1 EAGLDTAE
9 VTATRSA
16 ARLPFGAVAPL
27 LHAAAPAGSAVDDRL
42 DVLRRSVAAFS
53 ERAGARDLLLFV
65 DDAHLLDDAS
75 ATLVHQVAATGA
87 ATVLATVTA
96 GEPAPDAVVALW
108 KDGLAERVEISG
120 LAAEAIERLLAATL
134 GGPVDPA
141 TALDLAERCQ

>member
-1 EAGLDTAE
+1 LVGREAELTTLRALLSTPRPPGIVLAGPAGVGKTRLGRECVRLAAEAGLDTAE

-96 GEPAPDAVVALW
+96 GEPA
-108 KDGLAERVEISG
+108 
-120 LAAEAIERLLAATL
+120 
-134 GGPVDPA
+134 
-141 TALDLAERCQ
+141 